1 MNIKFY
7 KYHGTGNDFIIIDD
21 RNTFFDHTNFKLI
34 ASLCKRS
41 TGIGA
46 DGLIL
51 LRSHSKYDFEMLYFN
66 SNGYE
71 STLCG
76 NGSRCIVALA
86 NKLGIIKFN
95 TIFQAIDGAHK
106 AKITNNVVSLQMN
119 DVFSIEKNNNICILN
134 TGSPHFV
141 KLVDDIDNFDVLNKG
156 RQLRNSTEFADDGI
170 NVNFVQIKSNV
181 LHVRTYER
189 GVEAETLSCGT
200 GVVASAISVH
210 TLSLIKNN
218 AINVKTIGG
227 NLSVSFENN
236 NQYYQNIWLSGPA
249 TFVYSGSIK
258 C

>member
-21 RNTFFDHTNFKLI
+21 RNKFFDYTNFKLI

-41 TGIGA
+41 TGVGA

-51 LRSHSKYDFEMLYFN
+51 LRSHDKFDFEMLYFN

-76 NGSRCIVALA
+76 NGARCIVSLA
-86 NKLGIIKFN
+86 NKLGIIQFN
-95 TIFQAIDGAHK
+95 TVFKAIDGAHN
-106 AKITNNVVSLQMN
+106 AKITNNVVSIQMN
-119 DVFSIEKNNNICILN
+119 DVFSIEKNNNMCVLN
-134 TGSPHFV
+134 TGSPHCV
-141 KLVDDIDNFDVLNKG
+141 KLVDDIDNFDVFNNG
-156 RQLRNSTEFADDGI
+156 RQLRNSTEFVGDGI
-170 NVNFVQIKSNV
+170 NVNFAQIKSNV

-210 TLSLIKNN
+210 RLSLIKNN
-218 AINVKTIGG
+218 VIDVETMGG

-249 TFVYSGSIK
+249 IFVYSGII
-258 C
+258 

>member
-21 RNTFFDHTNFKLI
+21 RNKFFDHTNFKLI

-41 TGIGA
+41 TGVGA

-51 LRSHSKYDFEMLYFN
+51 LRSHDKFDFEMLYFN

-76 NGSRCIVALA
+76 NGARCIVSLA

-95 TIFQAIDGAHK
+95 TVFKAIDGAHN
-106 AKITNNVVSLQMN
+106 AKITNNVVSIQMN
-119 DVFSIEKNNNICILN
+119 DVFSIEKNNNMCVLN
-134 TGSPHFV
+134 TGSPHCV
-141 KLVDDIDNFDVLNKG
+141 KLVEDIDNFDVFNNG
-156 RQLRNSTEFADDGI
+156 RQLRNSTEFFGDGI
-170 NVNFVQIKSNV
+170 NVNFAQIKSNV

-210 TLSLIKNN
+210 RLSLIKNN
-218 AINVKTIGG
+218 VIDVKTMGG

-249 TFVYSGSIK
+249 IFVYSGII
-258 C
+258 

>member
-21 RNTFFDHTNFKLI
+21 RNKFFDYTNFKLI

-41 TGIGA
+41 TGVGA

-51 LRSHSKYDFEMLYFN
+51 LRSHDKFDFEMLYFN

-76 NGSRCIVALA
+76 NGARCIVSLA

-95 TIFQAIDGAHK
+95 TVFKAIDGAHN
-106 AKITNNVVSLQMN
+106 AKITNNVVSIQMN
-119 DVFSIEKNNNICILN
+119 DVFSIENNNNMCVLN
-134 TGSPHFV
+134 TGSPHCV
-141 KLVDDIDNFDVLNKG
+141 KLVDDIDNFDVFNNG
-156 RQLRNSTEFADDGI
+156 RQLRNSTEFVGDGI
-170 NVNFVQIKSNV
+170 NVNFAQIKSNV

-210 TLSLIKNN
+210 RLSLIKNN
-218 AINVKTIGG
+218 VIDVKTMGG

-249 TFVYSGSIK
+249 IFVYSGII
-258 C
+258 